1 MQEEEARYAN
11 KAGYSKH
18 KPAYTAEDAEQSLRL
33 LQPTKAGEEVELAAG
48 MRLLFTRVGH
58 ILGAA
63 AAHISYAS
71 GNQKKLL
78 VDSGDL
84 GRYGRPILKDPERIA
99 RTDWLMVESTYG
111 DRLHAANPEDKLAGI
126 INKVADRGGWLLIPS
141 FAVGRMQ
148 ELIYTIRKL
157 DDAGKIPV
165 LPVHVD
171 STRRLRTPQVA
182 ISVSFSI
189 LLE

>member
-1 MQEEEARYAN
+1 MPIKQVTPSTSLPTQRKTPSSRCGFCN
-11 KAGYSKH
+11 RP
-18 KPAYTAEDAEQSLRL
+18 KPA
-33 LQPTKAGEEVELAAG
+33 KKWNLAAG
-48 MRLLFTRVGH
+48 IRLLFTSVGH

-126 INKVADRGGWLLIPS
+126 INKVADGGGWLLIPS

-171 STRRLRTPQVA
+171 STRRLRTPRVA